1 MITEKQLYNAL
12 KIILEKIKEENILW
26 RLEGST
32 NLFVQKMKVKVNDLD
47 LATTKEGYLKFK
59 SVLKDYFVK
68 EEYVSEKKFKSATY
82 DINGVET
89 EILYYE
95 NDKLNMFEQVK
106 IVSWLGLKIPIL
118 PLPFALKFYQLIKRE
133 NKINLIKEFIKKND
147 N

>member
-1 MITEKQLYNAL
+1 MGSDITSAIRCKSIRSFSESFITEEINM
-12 KIILEKIKEENILW
+12 I
-26 RLEGST
+26 
-32 NLFVQKMKVKVNDLD
+32 NLQYFVQKMKVKVNDLD